1 MHNRHFVL
9 QIIHLSCILC
19 CMILLD
25 LFLLHLIFFQVLL
38 LKMQLRFGSV
48 HCHQNWLVSRAKFE
62 KRENFNIGVNLTFM
76 INDPALTASC
86 SFWKHSS
93 KGLKAGAGSSIP
105 RCSTL
110 GGGVSENIRSNPPSD
125 SFKSSYSKQKMRK
138 TCKICF

>member
-1 MHNRHFVL
+1 MGG
-9 QIIHLSCILC
+9 
-19 CMILLD
+19 D
-25 LFLLHLIFFQVLL
+25 
-38 LKMQLRFGSV
+38 
-48 HCHQNWLVSRAKFE
+48 
-62 KRENFNIGVNLTFM
+62 LTFM

-138 TCKICF
+138 TYKIF